1 MHSLIC
7 DVRCNGEAL
16 GYTYCGYRD
25 CTNSNGDFTQIVGKC
40 DPRSATRTVTY
51 ELKPGSTCQYVRS
64 KDNAPQVITCEYTP
78 FQSVYGQ
85 FDTALAVLGMLI
97 CLAILLLTWRYR

>member
-7 DVRCNGEAL
+7 NVACNGEAL

-25 CTNSNGDFTQIVGKC
+25 CTNKAGDYTQIVSTC

-51 ELKPGSTCQYVRS
+51 ELKPGSTCQHVATR
-64 KDNAPQVITCEYTP
+64 DNAPQLITCEFTP

-85 FDTALAVLGMLI
+85 FDTALAIIGMIVCSL
-97 CLAILLLTWRYR
+97 ILLVTWRYR